1 MPALYGL
8 IRTITSACVSMYTLS
23 FVSWLARIIYN
34 AIHDRPLT
42 THQNIMLYIRD
53 KYITSANVCEYQR
66 WSSVEDNTSATLHV
80 FISVLLVF
88 ILKVS
93 TLSMSCLVTIYNNMY
108 LFYLWLLR
116 GKHIFYIV
124 CQGILK
130 FQNY

>member
-8 IRTITSACVSMYTLS
+8 IRTITSVCVSMYTLS

-53 KYITSANVCEYQR
+53 KHI
-66 WSSVEDNTSATLHV
+66 DNTSATLHV
-80 FISVLLVF
+80 FINVLLVF

-93 TLSMSCLVTIYNNMY
+93 TLSRLSCLVTIYNT
-108 LFYLWLLR
+108 
-116 GKHIFYIV
+116 G
-124 CQGILK
+124 C
-130 FQNY
+130 